1 VKSGEYMHKFVPAG
15 DVLTDL
21 KKSSDEYETAAKD
34 LSESE
39 AAKLRKL
46 AELCRDWMQILTY
59 GRWNS

>member
-1 VKSGEYMHKFVPAG
+1 MKFVPAG

-21 KKSSDEYETAAKD
+21 KKSSDEYEIAAKN

-46 AELCRDWMQILTY
+46 AELCRDWIQILTY
-59 GRWNS
+59 GRWSS